1 MSAVTGIGIALLL
14 LITVPKILSFYNVSL
29 SAYGP
34 YLTFVVFIIIL
45 SFILPHDFLVTV
57 TNSTNIL
64 SNTNTNTSQ
73 NSPNVMPTGSMMG
86 SNVGQTGSM
95 MGSNVMPTGS
105 MIGTNNNNNNRSSDV
120 FHPSSSYNP
129 ISLNSFNNDE
139 NRIGSGKMYNV

>member
-57 TNSTNIL
+57 TNSSNIL

-73 NSPNVMPTGSMMG
+73 NVVPNVVTNVGQTGSII
-86 SNVGQTGSM
+86 GQTGSM
-95 MGSNVMPTGS
+95 MG
-105 MIGTNNNNNNRSSDV
+105 TNNNNNNNSGVYRTSPSYKYTSMSDMSKL
-120 FHPSSSYNP
+120 P
-129 ISLNSFNNDE
+129 
-139 NRIGSGKMYNV
+139 

>member
-1 MSAVTGIGIALLL
+1 MSAITGIGIALLL

-64 SNTNTNTSQ
+64 SNTNTSQ
-73 NSPNVMPTGSMMG
+73 NSPNAMPKVMT
-86 SNVGQTGSM
+86 NVGQTVSI
-95 MGSNVMPTGS
+95 
-105 MIGTNNNNNNRSSDV
+105 IGANNNN
-120 FHPSSSYNP
+120 SYNDNNINT
-129 ISLNSFNNDE
+129 ISSIDIDNLNT
-139 NRIGSGKMYNV
+139 

>member
-73 NSPNVMPTGSMMG
+73 NSPNVVT
-86 SNVGQTGSM
+86 NVGQTGSM
-95 MGSNVMPTGS
+95 MGQTGS
-105 MIGTNNNNNNRSSDV
+105 MMGTNNNNNNNRSSDV

>member
-57 TNSTNIL
+57 TNPTNVF
-64 SNTNTNTSQ
+64 SGTTQ
-73 NSPNVMPTGSMMG
+73 NSQV
-86 SNVGQTGSM
+86 
-95 MGSNVMPTGS
+95 
-105 MIGTNNNNNNRSSDV
+105 INNNNNN
-120 FHPSSSYNP
+120 
-129 ISLNSFNNDE
+129 NSNN
-139 NRIGSGKMYNV
+139 NI

>member
-64 SNTNTNTSQ
+64 SNTNTSQ
-73 NSPNVMPTGSMMG
+73 NSPNVMPDVVPNMGNPELMMG
-86 SNVGQTGSM
+86 AND
-95 MGSNVMPTGS
+95 
-105 MIGTNNNNNNRSSDV
+105 NNSYNDNNINT
-120 FHPSSSYNP
+120 SSS
-129 ISLNSFNNDE
+129 
-139 NRIGSGKMYNV
+139 IGIDKLKTPLSVKSVDV

>member
-57 TNSTNIL
+57 TNSSNIL

-73 NSPNVMPTGSMMG
+73 NSPNAMPNVMTNMGKTELMMG
-86 SNVGQTGSM
+86 TND
-95 MGSNVMPTGS
+95 NNN
-105 MIGTNNNNNNRSSDV
+105 NNNNNNRSSDV
-120 FHPSSSYNP
+120 YHSSSSSSNT
-129 ISLNSFNNDE
+129 SLNSFNNDE
-139 NRIGSGKMYNV
+139 NRIGSGEMYNV

>member
-34 YLTFVVFIIIL
+34 YLTFVVFIIIF

-57 TNSTNIL
+57 TNSSNIL

-73 NSPNVMPTGSMMG
+73 NSPNVVT
-86 SNVGQTGSM
+86 NVGQTGSM
-95 MGSNVMPTGS
+95 IGTNVGQTGS
-105 MIGTNNNNNNRSSDV
+105 MIGTNNNNNNNNNRSSDV

>member
-57 TNSTNIL
+57 TNSSNIL

-73 NSPNVMPTGSMMG
+73 NSPNAMPNVMT
-86 SNVGQTGSM
+86 NVGQTGSM
-95 MGSNVMPTGS
+95 
-105 MIGTNNNNNNRSSDV
+105 IGPYNNNNHNNNNSNSNSN
-120 FHPSSSYNP
+120 SSSSGGVYHTSSSHNP
-129 ISLNSFNNDE
+129 ISLNSFNND
-139 NRIGSGKMYNV
+139 

>member
-64 SNTNTNTSQ
+64 SNTNTSQ
-73 NSPNVMPTGSMMG
+73 NSPNVMPDVVPNMGKTELMMGANESMMG
-86 SNVGQTGSM
+86 AND
-95 MGSNVMPTGS
+95 
-105 MIGTNNNNNNRSSDV
+105 NNT
-120 FHPSSSYNP
+120 SSS
-129 ISLNSFNNDE
+129 IGIDKLNTPLPVKGLMSKQANQH
-139 NRIGSGKMYNV
+139 STY

>member
-57 TNSTNIL
+57 TNSSNIL

-73 NSPNVMPTGSMMG
+73 NSPNVVT
-86 SNVGQTGSM
+86 NVGQTGSM
-95 MGSNVMPTGS
+95 
-105 MIGTNNNNNNRSSDV
+105 IGTNVGQMWDNDWANNNNNNNNNNNSGVYHTSPSYKYTSMSDMSKL
-120 FHPSSSYNP
+120 P
-129 ISLNSFNNDE
+129 
-139 NRIGSGKMYNV
+139 

>member
-57 TNSTNIL
+57 TNANNII
-64 SNTNTNTSQ
+64 SNTNTSQ
-73 NSPNVMPTGSMMG
+73 NSPNVEQTGSMMG
-86 SNVGQTGSM
+86 SNVGQTGSII
-95 MGSNVMPTGS
+95 GSNVRQTGS
-105 MIGTNNNNNNRSSDV
+105 MIGSNNNNNNNNNNNFISSSGV
-120 FHPSSSYNP
+120 YHPSPSSKP
-129 ISLNSFNNDE
+129 ISLDSFNNDE
-139 NRIGSGKMYNV
+139 I

>member
-57 TNSTNIL
+57 TNSTNVF
-64 SNTNTNTSQ
+64 SGTKQ
-73 NSPNVMPTGSMMG
+73 NSPNMEQTGSMIGANMEQTGSMIG

-95 MGSNVMPTGS
+95 IGS
-105 MIGTNNNNNNRSSDV
+105 NNNNNGSSGV
-120 FHPSSSYNP
+120 YHPSPSYKYTSMSDMSKVP
-129 ISLNSFNNDE
+129 
-139 NRIGSGKMYNV
+139 